1 LTVQRIFLLASLAL
15 PAISSAALAASADG
29 AAHAGAEKGKL
40 LSPLQQGLPAMIA
53 AFLIFGIVYF
63 ILSSKAW
70 PGILSGLKNREAKIQ
85 GEIEA
90 AEMARTQA
98 KMALEQYEKSL
109 AEARTS
115 AQKMITDAKAQQA
128 QQLAEL
134 RVKAEADIAAQRTK
148 LMGDIEAAK
157 KAALA
162 EIYAQSAQLATGVAG
177 RILQRE
183 VNPGDQQRFVEE
195 ALAGLGRK
203 N

>member
-1 LTVQRIFLLASLAL
+1 MQRIFLLAALAL
-15 PAISSAALAASADG
+15 PAFTSAALAAADG
-29 AAHAGAEKGKL
+29 ASKEGAPKGEL
-40 LSPLQQGLPAMIA
+40 LAPLKQGLPAMIA
-53 AFLIFGIVYF
+53 AFLIFGLVFF
-63 ILSSKAW
+63 ILSGKAW

-90 AEMARTQA
+90 AEMARMQA

-115 AQKMITDAKAQQA
+115 AQKMIADAKAQQA
-128 QQLAEL
+128 QQIAEQ
-134 RVKAEADIAAQRTK
+134 RTKAEAELAGMRAK
-148 LMGDIEAAK
+148 LMNDIEAAK

-183 VNPGDQQRFVEE
+183 VNSGDQQRFVEE
-195 ALAGLGRK
+195 ALSGLGRK